1 MVRRSVFKSRL
12 TVALV
17 AVMVVAANRA
27 TEGTGR
33 AETSPKDPDVPMT
46 RPGELLAVHETTFFH
61 SSTFVQLEGGRI
73 LHTDGKV
80 FTTSDD
86 GGITWSQP
94 FTRKDVQG
102 NPVVGRVEPSLVK
115 LTGRGIGLA
124 ARVNDPNAG
133 SPYEVTR
140 STHMVFWRSEDGG
153 ETWQPPVRITPVGVT
168 SASYQDVLLRTSSGR
183 LVLPVFHYFGQLRG
197 PRDLQ
202 IPWNGVLLNGQW
214 VSTGDHSYDPRFSAV
229 YVCYSDDDG
238 RTWKR
243 NRDGELMILNEWN
256 ANFNVVN
263 ESSVAEVAPG
273 RLLMVMRNAMGRLF
287 QAWSTDNGE
296 TWTRP
301 QPTALASS
309 NAPAQVRKLPTGH
322 LLMVW
327 NQEGEEEIKRGL
339 VRLRVSA
346 AISRNGGSIWE
357 FFQNVESF
365 LPGTRVEPGPVQP
378 VRPNQISFAPGQPA
392 PEREEKYIM
401 PVGELGRCA
410 YPSVLVMKDRVLIAH
425 TYSRWEEEPGQAQ
438 LGLSS
443 RKPGGF
449 NQKLKVLP
457 LKWFYGGKEPAANP
471 YLKEAYEPAK
481 P

>member
-1 MVRRSVFKSRL
+1 MIRRSAFKSGL
-12 TVALV
+12 IVALMS
-17 AVMVVAANRA
+17 VMVVVANRA
-27 TEGTGR
+27 AERTGTV
-33 AETSPKDPDVPMT
+33 AETGPKDPDVPMT
-46 RPGELLAVHETTFFH
+46 RPGEMLAVHETKFFH

-102 NPVVGRVEPSLVK
+102 NPVVGSVEPSLVK
-115 LTGRGIGLA
+115 LSGRGIGLA
-124 ARVNDPNAG
+124 ARMSDPKAG
-133 SPYEVTR
+133 DPYEVRR

-183 LVLPVFHYFGQLRG
+183 LVLPVFHYFGQLTG
-197 PRDLQ
+197 PRDL
-202 IPWNGVLLNGQW
+202 PLPGNGVLMNGQW
-214 VSTGDHSYDPRFSAV
+214 VPAGDHSYDPRFSAV

-256 ANFNVVN
+256 ANFNPVN

-273 RLLMVMRNAMGRLF
+273 RLLMVMRNGMGRLF

-309 NAPAQVRKLPTGH
+309 NAPAQIRKLPNGH

-327 NQEGEEEIKRGL
+327 NQESEEEIKRGF
-339 VRLRVSA
+339 VRLRVICSGQPQWGQHLGILSERGVLSSGNA
-346 AISRNGGSIWE
+346 S
-357 FFQNVESF
+357 
-365 LPGTRVEPGPVQP
+365 GTRSDSA
-378 VRPNQISFAPGQPA
+378 VRPEQIHFEPGQPA
-392 PEREEKYIM
+392 PAREGKNIVTVE
-401 PVGELGRCA
+401 EFGRCA
-410 YPSVLVMKDRVLIAH
+410 YPSVFVMKDRVLIAH
-425 TYSRWEEEPGQAQ
+425 TYSRWEEDPGKAQ
-438 LGLSS
+438 LGLELSETE
-443 RKPGGF
+443 RIQPEAQGATTEMVLRRQRPGGQSIF
-449 NQKLKVLP
+449 ERGL
-457 LKWFYGGKEPAANP
+457 
-471 YLKEAYEPAK
+471 
-481 P
+481 